1 MYKAKIDKMIE
12 DSKENFEFKVF
23 KECKTVRENLL
34 DKYNKLN
41 KEHKPEVEIFANL
54 YI

>member
-23 KECKTVRENLL
+23 KECKTVKRILF
-34 DKYNKLN
+34 LN
-41 KEHKPEVEIFANL
+41 ISFY
-54 YI
+54 YITFLSLFLKV